1 MPVPELGGQVRRR
14 EFITLLGGGAATWSL
29 AAHAQQGRDP
39 HINIGVLTDMSGLF
53 APLAGEGSVVA
64 AQMAVD
70 DFGGEVLG
78 KRIRVLFGDHK
89 HEVDVASAIAT
100 QWFNDEHVGAVVDM
114 PNSTIALATQK
125 LADAHDRIAVTVSG
139 GTSDL
144 TGKACTNTGFHWAYD
159 TYSNTV
165 GIARAMV
172 GFGLDTWYFI
182 TANYSFGWTLE
193 QDASSAVKRAGGTV
207 IGRSLHSLNT
217 DNFSEYLTA
226 AQDSGAKVI
235 ALANAGGDT
244 INAVRQAAEIGISPR
259 SQTLVPLLVFISDV
273 NTLGLEVAHGM
284 TFVDGFY
291 WDKNRRTRDWSNRFY
306 ARRGAMPTM
315 SHADVYSAVLHYLR
329 AVRASGTDEGKIVA
343 NSMRQLR
350 VDDFFAPGGVLR
362 TDGRLVHDM
371 YLVEVKPPEESRYP
385 WDYYKILSIIPGD
398 KAFRPVA
405 EGNCPLVP
413 T

>member
-1 MPVPELGGQVRRR
+1 MRRR
-14 EFITLLGGGAATWSL
+14 EFITLLGGGATWSL
-29 AAHAQQGRDP
+29 AARAQQGRDP

-53 APLAGEGSVVA
+53 ATLAGEGSVVA

-89 HEVDVASAIAT
+89 HQVDVASAIAT
-100 QWFNDEHVGAVVDM
+100 QWFKDEHVGAVVDM
-114 PNSTIALATQK
+114 PNSTVASATQK

-207 IGRSLHSLNT
+207 IGRSLHPLNT
-217 DNFSEYLTA
+217 DNFGEYLTA

-291 WDKNRRTRDWSNRFY
+291 WDNNRRTRDWSNRFY
-306 ARRGAMPTM
+306 ARHGAMPTM
-315 SHADVYSAVLHYLR
+315 SHAGVYSAVLHYLR

-371 YLVEVKPPEESRYP
+371 YLVEVKPPEELRYP
-385 WDYYKILSIIPGD
+385 WDYYKVLSVIPGD

>member
-1 MPVPELGGQVRRR
+1 MLLPELGGQVRRR
-14 EFITLLGGGAATWSL
+14 EFITLLGGGAATWRV
-29 AAHAQQGRDP
+29 AARAQQGRDP

-53 APLAGEGSVVA
+53 ATLAGEGSVVA
-64 AQMAVD
+64 AHMAVE
-70 DFGGEVLG
+70 DFGGEALG
-78 KRIRVLFGDHK
+78 RKIRVLFADHK
-89 HEVDVASAIAT
+89 HNVDVASAITT
-100 QWFNDEHVGAVVDM
+100 QWFNEANVGAVVDM
-114 PNSTIALATQK
+114 PNSTVALATQK

-144 TGKACTNTGFHWAYD
+144 TGKACTSTGFHWAYD

-193 QDASSAVKRAGGTV
+193 QDASSAVQKAGGKV
-207 IGRSLHSLNT
+207 IGRSLHPLNT
-217 DNFSEYLTA
+217 DNFNEYLTA
-226 AQDSGAKVI
+226 AHSGAKVI

-273 NTLGLEVAHGM
+273 NSLGLEVAHGM

-291 WDKNRRTRDWSNRFY
+291 WDNNRHTRDWSNRFY

-315 SHADVYSAVLHYLR
+315 GHAGVYSAVLHYLR
-329 AVRASGTDEGKIVA
+329 SVRASGSDEGKTVA

-362 TDGRLVHDM
+362 ADGRLVHDM

-385 WDYYKILSIIPGD
+385 WDYYKVLSVIPGD
-398 KAFRPVA
+398 KAFRPLA
-405 EGNCPLVP
+405 EGKCPLVP